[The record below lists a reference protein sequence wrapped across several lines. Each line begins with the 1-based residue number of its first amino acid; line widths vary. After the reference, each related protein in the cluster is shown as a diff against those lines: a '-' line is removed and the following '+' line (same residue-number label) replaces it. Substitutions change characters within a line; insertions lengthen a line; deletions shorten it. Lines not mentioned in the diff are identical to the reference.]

1 MTLSSSL
8 KLKWTAIAS
17 SVVIL
22 MLINHCINKYKKFKS
37 RSRCSDTSDAVFQG
51 DLRSNLKMKRQKL
64 MLQMQT
70 HGKSTQ
76 EMEQQILMAGCKL
89 RTVVEEN
96 FKFNEVTEG
105 LLPSFSQPLF
115 IELCLTV
122 RI

>member
-1 MTLSSSL
+1 
-8 KLKWTAIAS
+8 
-17 SVVIL
+17 
-22 MLINHCINKYKKFKS
+22 MLINHCINKFKNKTNKNS
-37 RSRCSDTSDAVFQG
+37 RSPCSNASDAVFQG
-51 DLRSNLKMKRQKL
+51 DLRSNLKAKRQKL

-76 EMEQQILMAGCKL
+76 EMEQQILTAGCKL

-96 FKFNEVTEG
+96 FRFNEVMEG

-115 IELCLTV
+115 VELRLTV